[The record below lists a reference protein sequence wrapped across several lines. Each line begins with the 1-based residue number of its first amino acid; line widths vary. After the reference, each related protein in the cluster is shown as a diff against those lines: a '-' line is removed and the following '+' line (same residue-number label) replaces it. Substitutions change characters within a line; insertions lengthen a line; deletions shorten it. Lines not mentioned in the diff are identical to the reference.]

1 MSIQVKSYTYKRN
14 GKTIVVK
21 GYTRKGN
28 SAQSKSPRSR
38 KGAGGELKDRVLP
51 KIRYNSL
58 YAMEDYPSTNAPQS
72 RHGQNSKADWEGY
85 VARLQKA
92 ISMENL
98 HGGSKERITKLK
110 GKLRSAE
117 KKVRTWK

>member
-1 MSIQVKSYTYKRN
+1 
-14 GKTIVVK
+14 
-21 GYTRKGN
+21 
-28 SAQSKSPRSR
+28 
-38 KGAGGELKDRVLP
+38 
-51 KIRYNSL
+51 
-58 YAMEDYPSTNAPQS
+58 MEDYPSTNAPQS

-85 VARLQKA
+85 VTRLQKA
-92 ISMENL
+92 ISMENS